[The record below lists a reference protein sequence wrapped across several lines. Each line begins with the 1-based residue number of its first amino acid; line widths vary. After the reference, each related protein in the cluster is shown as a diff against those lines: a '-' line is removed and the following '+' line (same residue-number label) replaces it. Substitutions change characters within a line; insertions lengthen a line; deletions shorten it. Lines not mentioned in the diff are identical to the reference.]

1 MAYFRRPVEQY
12 EELLSDDPSDNPDDP
27 VYKHAP
33 LPKVPKRAK
42 KTTTRTLK
50 TLLQGRK
57 QKYTKSSRHVYSML
71 KGNQIKQ
78 DVAQEWAAHLERK
91 RERLDIEHKNKNV
104 LPLTDTEFA
113 AIMRPKRLHFFNKT
127 LSEKYQNETP
137 QIKAQVEEE
146 KAKVA
151 RMTTDPAAARE
162 K

>member
-12 EELLSDDPSDNPDDP
+12 EELLSDNPSDDPDDP

-57 QKYTKSSRHVYSML
+57 QKYTKSSHHVYSML

-78 DVAQEWAAHLERK
+78 DVAHIFSVWPPAGERH
-91 RERLDIEHKNKNV
+91 R
-104 LPLTDTEFA
+104 
-113 AIMRPKRLHFFNKT
+113 
-127 LSEKYQNETP
+127 
-137 QIKAQVEEE
+137 E
-146 KAKVA
+146 KAKVEPGRGA
-151 RMTTDPAAARE
+151 FRCVCPTPITD
-162 K
+162 